1 MSYLKYSANELF
13 TGTELLDNNAV
24 LITTKDGT
32 IEAIVSIEDAGENV
46 QTFDGIV
53 SPGFV
58 NAHCH
63 TELSH
68 LKDCIPTKTGLTNF
82 ILEIVQQRN
91 ASNEIIAQA
100 VQNAENEMLQNGIVA
115 VGDICN
121 NTHSLLQKKQSKLQW
136 YNFIEAAGWLPQVAQ
151 SRFEVMQQ
159 VAEQFAK
166 LPYQYAIVPHAP
178 YSVSNELWQLINH
191 NFLYKTISIHNQET
205 LAEDELF
212 MKGTGSFID
221 MYTKMRIEHSTFK
234 PTKESSFKTCLPKL
248 KNAKQLLFVHNT
260 FTQQEDVDFLIDAKL
275 QSAAFFCL
283 CVNANLYIENTLPN
297 IELLRKNKLNIVLGT
312 DSLASNHSL
321 NMLDEMNTIQQHF
334 PQIPLAEILQWATLN
349 GAKALQME
357 NTLGNFEKGKKPAV
371 VLIQNKQAKRLI

>member
-297 IELLRKNKLNIVLGT
+297 IELLRKNKLNITLGT

-321 NMLDEMNTIQQHF
+321 NLLDEMNTIQQHF

-357 NTLGNFEKGKKPAV
+357 NTLGSFEKGKKPAV

>member
-334 PQIPLAEILQWATLN
+334 PHIPFAEILQWATLN

-357 NTLGNFEKGKKPAV
+357 NTLGSFEKGKKPAV

>member
-91 ASNEIIAQA
+91 ASNEIIAQT

-357 NTLGNFEKGKKPAV
+357 NTLGSFEKGKKPAV

>member
-46 QTFDGIV
+46 QAFDGIV

-357 NTLGNFEKGKKPAV
+357 NTLGSFEKGKKPAV

>member
-349 GAKALQME
+349 GAKALQMDD
-357 NTLGNFEKGKKPAV
+357 TLGSFEKGKKPGV

>member
-24 LITTKDGT
+24 LITTNDGT
-32 IEAIVSIEDAGENV
+32 IEGIVSIEDAGENV

-212 MKGTGSFID
+212 MKGTGGFID

-357 NTLGNFEKGKKPAV
+357 NTLGSFEKGKKPAV

>member
-1 MSYLKYSANELF
+1 MSYLKYSANQLF

-212 MKGTGSFID
+212 MKGTGSFVD
-221 MYTKMRIEHSTFK
+221 MYTKMRIEHTTFK

-357 NTLGNFEKGKKPAV
+357 NTLGSFEKGKKPAV

>member
-297 IELLRKNKLNIVLGT
+297 IELLRKNKLNITLGT

-321 NMLDEMNTIQQHF
+321 NLLDEMNTIQQHF

-349 GAKALQME
+349 GAKALQMDD
-357 NTLGNFEKGKKPAV
+357 TLGSFEKGKKPGV
-371 VLIQNKQAKRLI
+371 ILIQNKQAKRLI

>member
-1 MSYLKYSANELF
+1 MSYLKYSANQLF

-275 QSAAFFCL
+275 QSAAFFLPL
-283 CVNANLYIENTLPN
+283 C
-297 IELLRKNKLNIVLGT
+297 
-312 DSLASNHSL
+312 
-321 NMLDEMNTIQQHF
+321 
-334 PQIPLAEILQWATLN
+334 
-349 GAKALQME
+349 
-357 NTLGNFEKGKKPAV
+357 
-371 VLIQNKQAKRLI
+371 KRQFIY

>member
-212 MKGTGSFID
+212 MKGTGSFVD
-221 MYTKMRIEHSTFK
+221 MYTKMRIEHTTFK

-321 NMLDEMNTIQQHF
+321 NLLDEMNTIQQHF

-349 GAKALQME
+349 GAKALQMDD
-357 NTLGNFEKGKKPAV
+357 TLGSFEKGKKPGV